1 MTRETLARLFEPFFT
16 TKEPG
21 LGTGLGLANVRET
34 TEGAGGHVA
43 VSSELGKGSELTL
56 YFPRADARISGV
68 EATQPAS
75 SPRHHTVLVVDDEP
89 QIREVIRTMLID
101 NEYIVR
107 TADSA
112 RLALDILRDEQIDLV
127 CTDLV
132 MPEMSGSKLIDEL
145 KRLKPRMPI
154 VVCSAYGTD
163 DDVSRRVTR
172 GEVLFLSKPFTR
184 KELLEVVGRAITTH
198 SNGRPLAAG

>member
-1 MTRETLARLFEPFFT
+1 
-16 TKEPG
+16 
-21 LGTGLGLANVRET
+21 
-34 TEGAGGHVA
+34 
-43 VSSELGKGSELTL
+43 
-56 YFPRADARISGV
+56 V

-75 SPRHHTVLVVDDEP
+75 SQRQHTVLVVDDEP
-89 QIREVIRTMLID
+89 QIREVIRTMLVD
-101 NEYIVR
+101 NDYIVR

-112 RLALDILRDEQIDLV
+112 RGALEILRNEAIDLI

-145 KRLKPRMPI
+145 KRTKPRLPV

-163 DDVSRRVTR
+163 DDVGRRVTR

-184 KELLEVVGRAITTH
+184 KELLDVVGRAITSQ